1 MHRTSKCRSALSK
14 KVEAREVDFYNTSGA
29 EPSSPPQVS
38 DTSIRAAKLEISKQ
52 NHSNVEV
59 FAASKPDRM
68 SDAGAAALFFDRW
81 ARYEASHSSIRP
93 KARSR

>member
-1 MHRTSKCRSALSK
+1 LFK

-68 SDAGAAALFFDRW
+68 SDAEP
-81 ARYEASHSSIRP
+81 YSTTVPSNSHNGP
-93 KARSR
+93 TA